1 MLLQL
6 AGMSASSVVG
16 CTPVMGARAAEIVGW
31 LRREGRAGA
40 GGAPYCV
47 LDDCDVSGSGFDVS
61 RLVQCDSSQGLT
73 AAKADA
79 AIALLNEG

>member
-1 MLLQL
+1 M
-6 AGMSASSVVG
+6 VG
-16 CTPVMGARAAEIVGW
+16 CTPVMGARAAEIVEW
-31 LRREGRAGA
+31 LRREG
-40 GGAPYCV
+40 GGARYCV
-47 LDDCDVSGSGFDVS
+47 LDDWDVSGSGFDVS